1 MALRDLLQ
9 AMRGPETLEVAIF
22 PLHAVLLPGSL
33 LPLKVFEQR
42 YVEMTKACLRDDQPF
57 GVCLIHEGAEV
68 GPAAVP
74 EKVGCLARI
83 VEWDMEQLGIFE
95 LRALGT
101 QRFAIE
107 SQAVSG
113 NGLIRARVRALPV
126 EPGSALPEEHRNC
139 ARVLRLIIE
148 KLGAGHFREP
158 FDFDDAAWVSYR
170 LTETLP
176 LKLEAKQRLLE
187 LDAAAAR
194 LKVLHKFLVSQGL
207 SE

>member
-9 AMRGPETLEVAIF
+9 AMRGPETQEVTLF

-42 YVEMTKACLRDDQPF
+42 YIEMTKACLRDNQPF

-68 GPAAVP
+68 GAPAVP
-74 EKVGCLARI
+74 EKVGCLASI
-83 VEWDMEQLGIFE
+83 VEWDMQQLGIFH
-95 LRALGT
+95 LKTLGT
-101 QRFAIE
+101 RRFTIE
-107 SQAVSG
+107 SHSLSD
-113 NGLIRARVRALPV
+113 NGLLRARVRALPV

-139 ARVLRLIIE
+139 ARVLRLIID
-148 KLGAGHFREP
+148 KLGAEHFQEP
-158 FDFDDAAWVSYR
+158 FNFEDAAWVSYR

-176 LKLEAKQRLLE
+176 LKLEVKQRLLE

-194 LKVLHKFLVSQGL
+194 LKVLHKFLASQGL